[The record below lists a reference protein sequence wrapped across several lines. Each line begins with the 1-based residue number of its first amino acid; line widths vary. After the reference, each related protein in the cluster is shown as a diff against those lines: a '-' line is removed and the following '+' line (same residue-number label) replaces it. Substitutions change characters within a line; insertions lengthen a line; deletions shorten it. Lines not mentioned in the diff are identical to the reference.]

1 MKHPLDKV
9 DELHTELKALLP
21 LNAEVEQKLHKK
33 FRLEFNYNSN
43 HLEGN
48 TLTYSETEL
57 LLIFDDTKGNHTLRE
72 YEEMKA
78 HDVAYQTIEDW
89 AKDPEHELTER
100 DIRNLNQLIL
110 VRDFW
115 KDAITPDGQST
126 RRKIKVGEYKEHPNS
141 VRLQNGEMFH
151 YTAPGDV
158 LAAMQELMQ
167 WYRDERTGLHPL
179 TLAAMFHYKFVC
191 IHPFDDGNGRLA
203 RLLMNYVLLKNGYP
217 PIVIKSK
224 EKADYLRALNRADAG
239 IFEDFISYISNQ
251 EIWSLGIYLRAANG
265 ESVEE
270 KDDLEKEIE
279 LFKKSIDPKKL
290 VPLQRTNE
298 NVLNVIRQSFLPF
311 VDNLLPRI
319 NQFED
324 LFFNIEKRFVYNN
337 LGGEFYDPVK
347 RSGGF
352 ALSMV
357 KYPEA
362 FTTWSEKQLNSRSTV
377 QQFALEMVLKGYK
390 VLPEEDIRIYI
401 PCIFQEYKVEID
413 CRLMHTSTVYGI
425 SEFRY
430 NELIE
435 ETEIETSVKLVISKI
450 MERLGKING
459 K

>member
-1 MKHPLDKV
+1 MKHPLDKI
-9 DELHTELKALLP
+9 DEIHTELKALLP
-21 LNAEVEQKLHKK
+21 LNADVEQKLHKK

-89 AKDPEHELTER
+89 AKDAEHELTER

-158 LAAMQELMQ
+158 PAAMQELMQ
-167 WYRDERTGLHPL
+167 WYRDERAGLHPL

-203 RLLMNYVLLKNGYP
+203 RLLMNYVLLKYGYP
-217 PIVIKSK
+217 PVVIKSK
-224 EKADYLRALNRADAG
+224 GKTDYLRALNRADAG
-239 IFEDFISYISNQ
+239 IYEDFISYISEQ
-251 EIWSLGIYLRAANG
+251 ETWSLETYLKAARG
-265 ESVEE
+265 ESIEEPDDLDKELSLLKRELGESNILSIQASSEEIIKAIETNLIPLFKLVEE
-270 KDDLEKEIE
+270 KCSELKEYFFDFDRRLEAQVNSGSEVRIGDKTTTWGDIVQNWLYNQVRNEGKSISRMRHNFQ
-279 LFKKSIDPKKL
+279 LSGFKKHSSAPAFWTQIEVRFNDYNYILETPKNRNNGLTIPYGQVLSLTEQLEL
-290 VPLQRTNE
+290 VSP
-298 NVLNVIRQSFLPF
+298 
-311 VDNLLPRI
+311 
-319 NQFED
+319 
-324 LFFNIEKRFVYNN
+324 
-337 LGGEFYDPVK
+337 
-347 RSGGF
+347 
-352 ALSMV
+352 MV
-357 KYPEA
+357 
-362 FTTWSEKQLNSRSTV
+362 R
-377 QQFALEMVLKGYK
+377 
-390 VLPEEDIRIYI
+390 D
-401 PCIFQEYKVEID
+401 
-413 CRLMHTSTVYGI
+413 
-425 SEFRY
+425 
-430 NELIE
+430 
-435 ETEIETSVKLVISKI
+435 I
-450 MERLGKING
+450 MEGMKQHNNSP